1 MPTTPR
7 LLYQNLKI
15 FNMKQPELG
24 KKIADLRQDQGLTQE
39 ELVEKCNINV
49 RTIQRIEA
57 GEVQPR
63 SYTLKTIL
71 SALSSDL
78 SEWEEEAS
86 DLVQMGDKKMIA
98 NHLQLAMVGAV
109 VYFLIGFPE
118 SFFEYMRAIGEEDFV
133 SPLIYAFVK
142 TLAVGSFALLMS
154 GFWRIGKLYQESL
167 LQYAALI
174 FGCIAILFSIAD
186 VINYSVGYI
195 EAVGWVAA
203 QVIGYA
209 VAGSFFGATLFLIK
223 KHVGDIALLAGGLEL
238 SVAFCLITFILSPLG
253 LILSIPAAMVELIIL
268 YKVRKRVLE
277 VSM

>member
-78 SEWEEEAS
+78 SEWEEEA
-86 DLVQMGDKKMIA
+86 
-98 NHLQLAMVGAV
+98 
-109 VYFLIGFPE
+109 
-118 SFFEYMRAIGEEDFV
+118 
-133 SPLIYAFVK
+133 
-142 TLAVGSFALLMS
+142 
-154 GFWRIGKLYQESL
+154 
-167 LQYAALI
+167 
-174 FGCIAILFSIAD
+174 
-186 VINYSVGYI
+186 
-195 EAVGWVAA
+195 
-203 QVIGYA
+203 
-209 VAGSFFGATLFLIK
+209 
-223 KHVGDIALLAGGLEL
+223 
-238 SVAFCLITFILSPLG
+238 
-253 LILSIPAAMVELIIL
+253 
-268 YKVRKRVLE
+268 
-277 VSM
+277 